1 METIGTQPRKDFHLP
16 ARSGAFEEPRM
27 KDHRSHREALQI
39 QGKLDRR
46 QFVSGALTAAAS
58 VSSLAALANVT
69 AHSASAQAPPVDS
82 PRKIKLG
89 VVGNGGRGAWIA
101 KLFQKHGGYEMYAVA
116 DYFPEVADK
125 CGEELGV
132 DKTRRFSALSGY
144 KRLIESG
151 VEAVA
156 LETPPYFFPEHA
168 CAAVDAGL
176 HVYMAKPVAVDV
188 PGAMAILAA
197 GQRATEKQR
206 CFLVDYQVPTDPHNL
221 EIAKQIAAG
230 AIGNPAVV
238 TSRYFG
244 GGWPDPP
251 RTATVESRLQHLIWC
266 NDIVLGGSH
275 HVNACIHAID
285 AVLWVLG
292 QRPVRA
298 AGFSKIARDDPHSDS
313 HDVLAISYTFEDG
326 TVWDHCGR
334 HLDNIYP
341 FECRALIHGTTGYA
355 QVSYTESVRLQG
367 PQSDYAGEVTDLYE
381 AGAVRNIE
389 AFYRHVTER
398 NFENATVKRAVDDVL
413 TTILSREATMRRVP
427 LTMDEIIKENRRL
440 ELDLKGLKA

>member
-1 METIGTQPRKDFHLP
+1 MDASERNGGN
-16 ARSGAFEEPRM
+16 RSQERF
-27 KDHRSHREALQI
+27 
-39 QGKLDRR
+39 DRR
-46 QFVSGALTAAAS
+46 QFVGGALSVAAS
-58 VSSLAALANVT
+58 VTSLAALANVT
-69 AHSASAQAPPVDS
+69 VHTASAQAPQQAAS
-82 PRKIKLG
+82 RKIKLG

-101 KLFQKHGGYEMYAVA
+101 ELFQKHGGYEMHAVA
-116 DYFPEVADK
+116 DYFPEVADR

-132 DKTRRFSALSGY
+132 DKARRFSTLSGY
-144 KRLIESG
+144 RRLIESG

-156 LETPPYFFPEHA
+156 LETPPFFFPEHA

-206 CFLVDYQVPTDPHNL
+206 CFLVDYQLPTDPHNC
-221 EIAKQIAAG
+221 EIARQIAAG
-230 AIGNPAVV
+230 AIGRPAVI

-251 RTATVESRLQHLIWC
+251 RAATIENRLRQLIWC
-266 NDIVLGGSH
+266 NDIAIGGGH

-292 QRPVRA
+292 KRPVRA
-298 AGFSKIARDDPHSDS
+298 AGFSQIARDDPHSDS
-313 HDVLAISYTFEDG
+313 HDVLAISYTFDDG

-334 HLDNIYP
+334 HLNNIYP

-355 QVSYTESVRLQG
+355 EVSYTESVRLQG
-367 PQSDYAGEVTDLYE
+367 PAGDYSGEVTDLYE
-381 AGAVRNIE
+381 AGAARNID
-389 AFYRHVTER
+389 AFYRQVTEGH
-398 NFENATVKRAVDDVL
+398 FENTTVARAVDDVL
-413 TTILSREATMRRVP
+413 TTILSREASMRRVP
-427 LTMDEIIKENRRL
+427 LTMDKIIEENRRL
-440 ELDLKGLKA
+440 QLDLNGLKT

>member
-1 METIGTQPRKDFHLP
+1 
-16 ARSGAFEEPRM
+16 M
-27 KDHRSHREALQI
+27 KEHRSHQEARQI
-39 QGKLDRR
+39 PGKLDRR

-69 AHSASAQAPPVDS
+69 AHGASAQAPPVDA

-89 VVGNGGRGAWIA
+89 VIGNGGRGAWIA
-101 KLFQKHGGYEMYAVA
+101 KLFQKHGGYEMHAVA

-197 GQRATEKQR
+197 GKRATEKQQ
-206 CFLVDYQVPTDPHNL
+206 CFLVDYQLPTDPHNI

-230 AIGNPAVV
+230 AIGSPAVI

-251 RTATVESRLQHLIWC
+251 RTATVESRLQHSDLVQRHRSGRQPSRQRLHSR
-266 NDIVLGGSH
+266 DRRRAVGAGQA
-275 HVNACIHAID
+275 ACPR
-285 AVLWVLG
+285 G
-292 QRPVRA
+292 R
-298 AGFSKIARDDPHSDS
+298 
-313 HDVLAISYTFEDG
+313 VLARSPAITRIATATMSWPSVTRSKMER
-326 TVWDHCGR
+326 C
-334 HLDNIYP
+334 
-341 FECRALIHGTTGYA
+341 GTTA
-355 QVSYTESVRLQG
+355 
-367 PQSDYAGEVTDLYE
+367 
-381 AGAVRNIE
+381 
-389 AFYRHVTER
+389 
-398 NFENATVKRAVDDVL
+398 DDTL
-413 TTILSREATMRRVP
+413 TISIHLNVAP
-427 LTMDEIIKENRRL
+427 
-440 ELDLKGLKA
+440 